1 MSIYVL
7 AKKVKANNKRKQV
20 NHVSPFYLNMTH
32 TGRLITKCNSNTPTP
47 APQTCY
53 GQYMKKKIRQFVDNR
68 SGVTVKR
75 MPNYSSSYH
84 TANLSSKAI
93 ANEACCSTVIKPCY
107 NNCSG
112 TRGKATI
119 TKDMPYKSA
128 SWKIA
133 KAKASRKCMCSPDNA
148 TGIIS
153 YERPIFGNRP
163 GGCGSGY
170 IL

>member
-1 MSIYVL
+1 
-7 AKKVKANNKRKQV
+7 
-20 NHVSPFYLNMTH
+20 
-32 TGRLITKCNSNTPTP
+32 
-47 APQTCY
+47 
-53 GQYMKKKIRQFVDNR
+53 MKKKVRQFVENR
-68 SGVTVKR
+68 SEVTVKR

-93 ANEACCSTVIKPCY
+93 ADEACCTTVIKPCR

-133 KAKASRKCMCSPDNA
+133 KAKASRKCMCNPDNKDNN
-148 TGIIS
+148 

-163 GGCGSGY
+163 GGCR
-170 IL
+170 